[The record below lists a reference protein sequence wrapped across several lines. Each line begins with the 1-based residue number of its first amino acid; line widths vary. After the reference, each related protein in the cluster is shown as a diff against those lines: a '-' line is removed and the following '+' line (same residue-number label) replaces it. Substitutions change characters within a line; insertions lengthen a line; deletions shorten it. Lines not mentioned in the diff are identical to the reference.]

1 MMDRTYLD
9 RLRLEGLEADLALDR
24 LMGNEALLERLLLKW
39 KEDQSFQALSEALD
53 KGDSEKAF
61 PLSHTLKGMT
71 GNLAMTKLYEL
82 FSRQTELLRS
92 GDVAAARDMMDE
104 ISPLYE
110 RMRAAI

>member
-9 RLRLEGLEADLALDR
+9 RLRLEGLDVDQALDR
-24 LMGNEALLERLLLKW
+24 LMGNEALLERLLQKW
-39 KEDQSFQALSEALD
+39 KDDQSFQALSEAL
-53 KGDSEKAF
+53 KEGACEKAF
-61 PLSHTLKGMT
+61 SLSHTLKGMT

-82 FSRQTELLRS
+82 FSRQTELLRN